1 MKDIVYQRKAQ
12 TREELLTRI
21 MHAATEIRDNSV
33 NQRRATCAVHKRA
46 DKCIEAEGGI
56 FENVL

>member
-12 TREELLTRI
+12 TREELLAHI

-33 NQRRATCAVHKRA
+33 NVCRAMCAVHKHA
-46 DKCIEAEGGI
+46 DKCIEAEGGT